1 MTRPAARPE
10 LTVVLD
16 VHARGSDPLAALRA
30 AATATTDLDVNV
42 VLVGDPH
49 WIEASLRT
57 LPHDA
62 ERVRV
67 RDASVTFVA
76 DAPQKQRDEIA
87 ARSVQVALTVLAS
100 SPEAVLISSARAS
113 TVAAAARATLTPLAA
128 PAHPALAAVYPTL
141 RHRGEARDPLAL
153 ILDVGAAIEC
163 DAEQLCAFAVMG
175 ATYARLVSLNPRPRV
190 GLLCPAGAL
199 ELAPQ
204 RVVDAHQHLQALAI
218 AELEYIG
225 LLRADQ
231 LTRGDADVVVTD
243 GFTGDVF
250 VRALEGVS
258 ATAERLLQ
266 MAQERFRWRLGV
278 SILAEGVSRLR
289 ELGDWENYGGAPL
302 LGFDRG
308 VILTQRESGRRAFV
322 NAVRLA
328 AKIDRLEV
336 IRHIGLAVSQ
346 LQSDAR

>member
-1 MTRPAARPE
+1 MTRPTVRPE
-10 LTVVLD
+10 LSVVLD

-30 AATATTDLDVNV
+30 AALATTDLDINM

-67 RDASVTFVA
+67 RDAGVQYVA
-76 DAPQKQRDEIA
+76 DGPQKQRDAIA
-87 ARSVQVALTVLAS
+87 ETSVRVALEVVAAS
-100 SPEAVLISSARAS
+100 PNAVLVSGARAS
-113 TVAAAARATLTPLAA
+113 RAVAAARATLTPLLA

-141 RHRGEARDPLAL
+141 RHRGEARDPFAL

-163 DAEQLCAFAVMG
+163 DADQLCAFAVMG
-175 ATYARLVSLNPRPRV
+175 ATYARLVSVNPRPRV
-190 GLLCPAGAL
+190 GLLSPAGAI

-204 RVVDAHQHLQALAI
+204 RVLDAHTRLQAASI

-243 GFTGDVF
+243 GFSGDVF
-250 VRALEGVS
+250 VRSLEGVS

-278 SILAEGVSRLR
+278 SILAEGVSKLR

-336 IRHIGLAVSQ
+336 IRHIAMAVSHLESTSQ
-346 LQSDAR
+346 